1 MTVAVSMR
9 AELRDAVVGDCPTWL
24 KSAFADM
31 YPDDTVMWP
40 SVDAPT
46 VLAAEDEWDWIT
58 EHLVVVAGAV
68 DHTLTMLPKV
78 PAGGWIMCRYS
89 TGSDHFLV
97 STTPPSATALGLG
110 SVVLFSRPAACDALA
125 PKDVVA

>member
-31 YPDDTVMWP
+31 YPDDTVIWP
-40 SVDAPT
+40 TADAPT

-58 EHLVVVAGAV
+58 EHLLVVADAV
-68 DHTLTMLPKV
+68 DHTLTMLPEV
-78 PAGGWIMCRYS
+78 RAGGWLMCRYS
-89 TGSDHFLV
+89 SGSEHFMV
-97 STTPPSATALGLG
+97 STTAPAVISMALGA
-110 SVVLFSRPAACDALA
+110 VVLFSRPPARDALE
-125 PKDVVA
+125 PKGVVA